1 MPLVESDRFD
11 DVDFRMIE
19 EPGPPPRRRHRGL
32 AVLGGLFVAGA
43 LALGAS
49 ALAAPDEPV
58 APAAKPASFDSSSH
72 WRHHGCHHGRSQ
84 RDRGQDS
91 TLKY

>member
-1 MPLVESDRFD
+1 VESDRFD

-19 EPGPPPRRRHRGL
+19 EPPPPPRRRHRGL

-49 ALAAPDEPV
+49 ALASPDEPTQPP
-58 APAAKPASFDSSSH
+58 APASSSSDGASH
-72 WRHHGCHHGRSQ
+72 WRHHGCHHGSRHH
-84 RDRGQDS
+84 DRQQDS
-91 TLKY
+91 ALKY